1 MTFPAGS
8 GGALLDGPAATT
20 ERRAVKS
27 PAATIPSIAQ
37 ITALHRELCRAWHTA
52 PVEWSQ
58 TGFLGL
64 VAEQFSYNFLLW
76 HEEDIARSRDVPDA
90 RIAEVKRA
98 IDRYNQK
105 RNDFIEQLDDWLT
118 AELERRQTT
127 PAPGARQ
134 NTETAGSTID
144 RLSILTLRIYHLEEQ
159 RDRTDAAPEH
169 RENATRKLAV
179 ALVQHDEL
187 SQAAQELFD
196 DLLAGRKR
204 HRTYRQL
211 KLYNDPAMNPYLYRA
226 AKSSS

>member
-1 MTFPAGS
+1 MAFQTGL
-8 GGALLDGPAATT
+8 GGALLAEPTMTADKRAGKPAF
-20 ERRAVKS
+20 S
-27 PAATIPSIAQ
+27 PIPSIAQ
-37 ITALHRELCRAWHTA
+37 ITSLHRELCRAWHAA

-118 AELERRQTT
+118 AELERRQVV
-127 PAPGARQ
+127 AAAGARQ

-144 RLSILTLRIYHLEEQ
+144 RLSILALRIYHLEEQ
-159 RDRTDAAPEH
+159 RDRGDAAPEH

-187 SQAAQELFD
+187 SQAAQELCD

-226 AKSSS
+226 AHSGS